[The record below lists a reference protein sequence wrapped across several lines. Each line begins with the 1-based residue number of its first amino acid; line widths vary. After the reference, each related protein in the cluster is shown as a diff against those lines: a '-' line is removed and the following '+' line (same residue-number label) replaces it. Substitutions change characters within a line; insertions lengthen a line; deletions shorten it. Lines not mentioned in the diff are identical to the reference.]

1 MIREQKRM
9 SRKAQELSITTL
21 VLIVLGVVILVLLIL
36 GFTQGWDWIISK
48 FSILPGQSLE
58 TVAQSCNIAAQGGLA
73 IDFCSFKKVKV
84 DGRNEYVNCKDSR
97 IQAGLSPDVDFS
109 EMNSRCE
116 DSAAL
121 SYCQNQLNAGANG
134 IFAADCGSGNR
145 KGFVNNQACCIPS
158 TN

>member
-1 MIREQKRM
+1 MISQQKRM

-84 DGRNEYVNCKDSR
+84 DGRTEYVNCEDSR
-97 IQAGLSPDVDFS
+97 IEAGLSPDIDFS
-109 EMNSRCE
+109 DVRSRCA
-116 DSAAL
+116 DSASL
-121 SYCQNQLNAGANG
+121 DYCKNQLNAGSTAVLVGTCTENS
-134 IFAADCGSGNR
+134 DR
-145 KGFVNNQACCIPS
+145 KGFINNQACCIK
-158 TN
+158 

>member
-1 MIREQKRM
+1 MISQQKRM

-84 DGRNEYVNCKDSR
+84 DGRTEYVNCEDSR
-97 IQAGLSPDVDFS
+97 IEAGLSQDIDFS
-109 EMNSRCE
+109 EMRSRCV
-116 DSAAL
+116 DTAAKD
-121 SYCQNQLNAGANG
+121 YCKNQLKAGTNG
-134 IFAADCGSGNR
+134 DLMGDCGTGDR
-145 KGFVNNQACCIPS
+145 KGFVNNQACCMPKTS
-158 TN
+158 